1 MQLKITPRR
10 SETGRR
16 INTLQRPRAKPL
28 PRSSHGRKAVKRDLN
43 EMAQSPE
50 VRSHRSDTP
59 FACGKQGCELWKA
72 R

>member
-10 SETGRR
+10 SETDRR

-50 VRSHRSDTP
+50 VR
-59 FACGKQGCELWKA
+59 
-72 R
+72 